1 MKGPLGRG
9 RSARG
14 TWRPI
19 PNRSG
24 IIAEIPRGP
33 SAGVNR
39 AKAFATLLDPEA
51 DLIGERNGSY
61 ARTVISWG
69 SLTQS
74 ELRLDNVFWPP
85 RIFNKSRGI
94 IEVARGSAPDCI

>member
-9 RSARG
+9 RWARG
-14 TWRPI
+14 AWRPI

-33 SAGVNR
+33 SIGRER
-39 AKAFATLLDPEA
+39 AKAFAALRALRP

-61 ARTVISWG
+61 ARTVISCR
-69 SLTQS
+69 SLTQR
-74 ELRLDNVFWPP
+74 EKRFDNVFWPL
-85 RIFNKSRGI
+85 RNCDISREMRALLMAI
-94 IEVARGSAPDCI
+94 D